1 MALLF
6 NKSIVKNT
14 LQYLNLRLFYIWL
27 LFFSFLSVAISPE
40 ISAPYAVASTYIFYY
55 LLYLINN
62 TIFKIS
68 LYFLTISL
76 VIYYPIS
83 MLYGTINSG
92 IIAAFLETNF
102 SEAASFLGGFSVDMF
117 ILPFLYILSLI
128 ILIRLLKYNIKPT
141 IKSQKILFIILIVVF
156 LFTLLY
162 SPSVIY
168 FKNNYD
174 WEEKTWKLSNT
185 PINIISFYSEMYN
198 SFESYYTEK
207 KLLENA
213 KDIMVDWNILST
225 SSQYKNYVL
234 VIGESA
240 RKDYFSTYGFPLQT
254 TPFLDKTNG
263 YINQGY
269 ISAAPGT
276 YHSLLGSLYFKEKEK
291 KIDYAYNIITLAKA
305 AKIETIWLSNQGAI
319 GKYDTIASRIGA
331 SADKQYFIKKAGYN
345 TSGETDDLELLPLFQ
360 NELKKENPTDK
371 ARLFVLHLMG
381 SHQKF
386 CSRLNEEEKKIIFIN
401 ENLSCY
407 ASSILKTDAIIEKI
421 IAQLQQ
427 QNEPYSLIYFSHHG
441 LSHINKDDQEKVT
454 LDYSGKFKQNY
465 AVPFFKL
472 SSDDSDRTVVN
483 TQRSAMN
490 FIYGFAQWL
499 GIKSQRLGQS
509 YDFFSEKNDN
519 AIKVYNFEQM
529 LPFNSLESDPIPYY
543 LTK

>member
-360 NELKKENPTDK
+360 NELKKETPTDK

-427 QNEPYSLIYFSHHG
+427 QNEPYSLIYFSDHG

-509 YDFFSEKNDN
+509 YDFFSEKNDS